1 MKLGNIWRQK
11 ACFSCTAYE
20 VRILTVFKVS
30 VLHCKSEMIKGAL
43 TWLCRN
49 WRKPNCIYT
58 DLFFLLSNGMVVQ
71 YCDVCN
77 LVLNG
82 CNIQA
87 FVGFQLSEI
96 PFVSLW
102 FMLPLVRLC
111 IQLWTKFADT
121 YHSGLAIAKLYEEF
135 RFISTYPKM
144 HLPVN
149 IKSDQCKVFED
160 KYEVICPRFQKVKN
174 LMVFMYVSIYR
185 YTDTYT

>member
-1 MKLGNIWRQK
+1 M
-11 ACFSCTAYE
+11 
-20 VRILTVFKVS
+20 S

-58 DLFFLLSNGMVVQ
+58 EICSFYFPMGWLYSTVMCATLCWMDVISKRLLGFSFLKSHL
-71 YCDVCN
+71 
-77 LVLNG
+77 
-82 CNIQA
+82 
-87 FVGFQLSEI
+87 
-96 PFVSLW
+96 SLW

-121 YHSGLAIAKLYEEF
+121 YHSGLAFAKLYEEF

-149 IKSDQCKVFED
+149 IKSDHYKVFED

>member
-1 MKLGNIWRQK
+1 
-11 ACFSCTAYE
+11 
-20 VRILTVFKVS
+20 
-30 VLHCKSEMIKGAL
+30 
-43 TWLCRN
+43 
-49 WRKPNCIYT
+49 
-58 DLFFLLSNGMVVQ
+58 MVVQ

-160 KYEVICPRFQKVKN
+160 KYQVICPWFQKVKN
-174 LMVFMYVSIYR
+174 LMVFHVCINIQVYRHIHLVTAFYGHLTAYLCMYMFVYMHF
-185 YTDTYT
+185 YFVTVFYLFLLL